1 MQTYKQYHH
10 TLWYNHLWIQGYII
24 EVNGFFSLK
33 LCSPVIKKED
43 TNSRS
48 LKKKNQQKIN
58 ETEIAQNMKNSVK
71 GIPH

>member
-1 MQTYKQYHH
+1 MDF
-10 TLWYNHLWIQGYII
+10 L
-24 EVNGFFSLK
+24 SLK

-48 LKKKNQQKIN
+48 LKKKKNQQKIN

>member
-1 MQTYKQYHH
+1 MDF
-10 TLWYNHLWIQGYII
+10 L
-24 EVNGFFSLK
+24 SLK

-48 LKKKNQQKIN
+48 LKKKNKQKIN

>member
-1 MQTYKQYHH
+1 MDF
-10 TLWYNHLWIQGYII
+10 L
-24 EVNGFFSLK
+24 SLK

-48 LKKKNQQKIN
+48 LKKNQKKIN

>member
-1 MQTYKQYHH
+1 MDF
-10 TLWYNHLWIQGYII
+10 L
-24 EVNGFFSLK
+24 SLK

-48 LKKKNQQKIN
+48 LKKKKKIN